1 MAELKTRP
9 TGESVSAFLEGVED
23 EGKRKDSLT
32 VLEIMRDV
40 TGAEPTM
47 WGGSIVGFGSHHYRY
62 ESGREGDW
70 FQIGFSPRK
79 RYLTLYLMGNLDA
92 YGDVLARLGKHRR
105 GKGCLYITKLQDVDL
120 GVLRELVER
129 SVADLAETHAIATSP
144 GAT

>member
-79 RYLTLYLMGNLDA
+79 RCLTLYIMGNVDYHEDPLRR
-92 YGDVLARLGKHRR
+92 LANQER
-105 GKGCLYITKLQDVDL
+105 GKGCLRLRRLEDVRT
-120 GVLRELVER
+120 GVLWDLV
-129 SVADLAETHAIATSP
+129 
-144 GAT
+144 